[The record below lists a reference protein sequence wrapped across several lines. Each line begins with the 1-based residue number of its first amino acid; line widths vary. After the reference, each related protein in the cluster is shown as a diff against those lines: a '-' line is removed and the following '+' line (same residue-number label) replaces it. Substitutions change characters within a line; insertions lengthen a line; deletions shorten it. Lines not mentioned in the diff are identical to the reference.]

1 MNRGYW
7 QYGVSLKMQ
16 QSFVEAGKGKGN
28 NFFKAVCFFMSSKY
42 GVPSSNRTSLDINNL
57 LEGG

>member
-1 MNRGYW
+1 
-7 QYGVSLKMQ
+7 MQ